1 MIPSNDFAHNRF
13 PLPGRSSWPR
23 ASGPRS
29 SPSPASRWA
38 CSPPWGAA
46 SWASPPAKCLPST
59 SMTWI
64 LSQTLQ
70 CVNSFLSRE
79 NKALAMG
86 HDNNASAQTKKKKTL
101 KRIYEWQRFEAN
113 CQIVKDLDDEQIIR
127 ISEIH
132 KEMSKQSTPVRP
144 RSGKR
149 KES

>member
-1 MIPSNDFAHNRF
+1 MATCLGTPVIALTGLKMGMFAAMGGGIMGFATGKMFAEHEYDEDLKPDMAMID
-13 PLPGRSSWPR
+13 
-23 ASGPRS
+23 
-29 SPSPASRWA
+29 
-38 CSPPWGAA
+38 
-46 SWASPPAKCLPST
+46 
-59 SMTWI
+59 
-64 LSQTLQ
+64 
-70 CVNSFLSRE
+70 NSFISRE

-144 RSGKR
+144 RNGKR